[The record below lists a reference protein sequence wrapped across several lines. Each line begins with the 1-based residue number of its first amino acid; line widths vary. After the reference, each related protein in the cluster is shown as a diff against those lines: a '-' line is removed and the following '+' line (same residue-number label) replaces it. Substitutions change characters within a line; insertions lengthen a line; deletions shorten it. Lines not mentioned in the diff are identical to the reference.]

1 MNAKVSVCMFI
12 YDSITGVIN
21 NSIIVLFF
29 IVVAAPLFNNNIT
42 IFGLFI
48 LTVICRGVLP
58 LLYVASLSVMLINNN

>member
-1 MNAKVSVCMFI
+1 MNECKGECMFI

-42 IFGLFI
+42 I
-48 LTVICRGVLP
+48 
-58 LLYVASLSVMLINNN
+58 